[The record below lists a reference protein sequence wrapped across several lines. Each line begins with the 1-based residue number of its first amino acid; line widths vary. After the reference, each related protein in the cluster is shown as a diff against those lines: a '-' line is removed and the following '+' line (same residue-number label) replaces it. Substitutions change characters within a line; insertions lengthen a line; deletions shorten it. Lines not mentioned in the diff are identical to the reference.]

1 MRYSSHLLRRYPSSI
16 RRAFRCLWVHLYQ
29 WACSFRRL
37 VGICRLID
45 IGGPCELANRL
56 LSNENFAAFGAM
68 FALGLAFAVVGRLDR
83 RVDHFGVS
91 LRGKYLLTDN
101 YRAADRTMFAFGESC
116 LSTCRSLCRVNY
128 LSMPLSYNITG
139 FVVFSVLAVSLFFAL
154 FGAGRSFSLCPFT
167 VVVTLCRNCRLGDES
182 LSTFGAVFAF
192 GESCFC
198 ACRSLCRIDYF
209 RMSLCRN
216 IAGFV

>member
-1 MRYSSHLLRRYPSSI
+1 
-16 RRAFRCLWVHLYQ
+16 
-29 WACSFRRL
+29 
-37 VGICRLID
+37 
-45 IGGPCELANRL
+45 
-56 LSNENFAAFGAM
+56 M

-116 LSTCRSLCRVNY
+116 LSTCRSLCKVNY

-139 FVVFSVLAVSLFFAL
+139 FVMIAVLTIPLLCSLFS
-154 FGAGRSFSLCPFT
+154 AGRNFGLRPFA
-167 VVVTLCRNCRLGDES
+167 VVMTLCRYCRLGNES
-182 LSTFGAVFAF
+182 FSALGTVLAF
-192 GESCFC
+192 GKSCFC
-198 ACRSLCRIDYF
+198 TCRRLCRIYDL